1 MTDRELVRLAAK
13 AAGLDVECAFIGGD
27 LHIWASR
34 RLQRLRLWNPLMDDG
49 DALRLAVSLGL
60 IVSCDASPCI
70 AVSSE
75 RYPSIH
81 IVESA
86 YGGDVQQ
93 ATRRAIV
100 RVAAKIGSRM

>member
-1 MTDRELVRLAAK
+1 MTDRELLELAGKALCGYGPAAAHRLP
-13 AAGLDVECAFIGGD
+13 DEFPVAFTYQGKP
-27 LHIWASR
+27 
-34 RLQRLRLWNPLMDDG
+34 WNPLEDDG
-49 DALRLAVSLGL
+49 DALRLAVSLCL

-75 RYPSIH
+75 RHPSIH